1 MLHRA
6 AAIAAVPSVA
16 ERNTGDRRT
25 AYSAGLG
32 QGLEGPFGTP
42 EAGFPR
48 LRHLRSYC
56 SADLS
61 PATGPGGMLV
71 H

>member
-1 MLHRA
+1 MLYRA

-16 ERNTGDRRT
+16 ERNAGDRRP
-25 AYSAGLG
+25 AHSAGLG

-48 LRHLRSYC
+48 SLRRRKIGYY
-56 SADLS
+56 
-61 PATGPGGMLV
+61 M
-71 H
+71 

>member
-1 MLHRA
+1 MLYRA

-25 AYSAGLG
+25 AHSAGLG

-56 SADLS
+56 SAALR
-61 PATGPGGMLV
+61 M
-71 H
+71 